1 MVIFI
6 GDKGLGAYWLLTAVA
21 NETALMPCGA
31 SILKLPGSC
40 EREREKRKPL
50 KQTISC
56 TDHSATISITFDGKV
71 TLNIQ

>member
-40 EREREKRKPL
+40 EREKKRKPL

-56 TDHSATISITFDGKV
+56 KDHSATTRSITFVGKV